1 MSELATLAR
10 PYAEAVFDS
19 AQDSKTTE
27 EWSEMLAFL
36 AVVMSD
42 ERMTG
47 LSNNPK
53 VSQEQLTTL
62 MQDICGK
69 QLNPQGTNLLKLL
82 IENRRLTLLPEISRL
97 FEESKADAEGY
108 VGVSV
113 KTAFELTKAEAKK
126 LAEVLEIKLNKKVHL
141 EMTIDKSLIGGFLV
155 QAGDTVIDGSIK
167 GHLQQLANRL

>member
-27 EWSEMLAFL
+27 KWSEMLAFL

-62 MQDICGK
+62 MQDICG
-69 QLNPQGTNLLKLL
+69 NPQGTNLLKLL

-113 KTAFELTKAEAKK
+113 KTAFELTKAEAKN
-126 LAEVLEIKLNKKVHL
+126 LAEVLEKKLNKKVHL

>member
-82 IENRRLTLLPEISRL
+82 IENRR
-97 FEESKADAEGY
+97 
-108 VGVSV
+108 
-113 KTAFELTKAEAKK
+113 
-126 LAEVLEIKLNKKVHL
+126 
-141 EMTIDKSLIGGFLV
+141 
-155 QAGDTVIDGSIK
+155 
-167 GHLQQLANRL
+167 